1 MSSPS
6 GIPSKLL
13 LVEGD
18 DDESVIWHLNDKS
31 GQDMAFEISK
41 RNSVQ
46 NVLDSLATEAVAQD
60 RVSLGVVVD
69 ANSEVASRWQ
79 SIGDHLS
86 DAKILL
92 PEAPDPTGTVV
103 LPRQPGHPTVG
114 IWLMPDNINDGE
126 LEDFVGEL
134 IPNGD
139 GVWPHAQNYVSQVPE
154 PDRPAK
160 PAKAAVHAWLAVR
173 AEGRRMGTSIRAGA
187 FDLQRP
193 AARAFL
199 GWLSRVFD

>member
-18 DDESVIWHLNDKS
+18 DDESVIWHLNDRS
-31 GQDMAFEISK
+31 GQNVAFEISK
-41 RNSVQ
+41 KNSVR
-46 NVLDSLATEAVAQD
+46 NVLGSLATEAVARD

-69 ANSEVASRWQ
+69 ANSTVAGRWQ

-86 DAKILL
+86 DAKIQL
-92 PEAPDPTGTVV
+92 PEAPDPMGTVV
-103 LPRQPGHPTVG
+103 LPRQPWHPTVG
-114 IWLMPDNINDGE
+114 IWMMPDNVNGGE

-134 IPNGD
+134 IPEGD

-154 PDRPAK
+154 SDRPAR
-160 PAKAAVHAWLAVR
+160 PSKAAVHAWLAVR
-173 AEGRRMGTSIRAGA
+173 AEGKRMGTSIRAGA

-199 GWLSRVFD
+199 DWLQRVFS